1 MYYCNLQLTENVP
14 PGTSVVTVSAT
25 DDDLGPS
32 SHSHVIYSITGKK

>member
-25 DDDLGPS
+25 DNDLGPR
-32 SHSHVIYSITGKK
+32 SHGDVTYTITGK